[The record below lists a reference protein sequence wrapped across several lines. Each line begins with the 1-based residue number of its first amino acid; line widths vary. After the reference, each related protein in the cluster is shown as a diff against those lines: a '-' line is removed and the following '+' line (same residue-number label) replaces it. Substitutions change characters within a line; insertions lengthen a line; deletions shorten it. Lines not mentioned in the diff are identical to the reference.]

1 MEKYKKP
8 KSLEQAK
15 VMKAYI
21 EKYIITLTEYKESK
35 NFDSVEDFE
44 TSIKKLDNLPVGIT
58 NKCDFIGL
66 EKIAEF
72 N

>member
-1 MEKYKKP
+1 MNEYKKP

-44 TSIKKLDNLPVGIT
+44 TSIKNLDNLME
-58 NKCDFIGL
+58 NLKKDFPEL
-66 EKIAEF
+66 F
-72 N
+72 LL

>member
-1 MEKYKKP
+1 MNEYKKP
-8 KSLEQAK
+8 NTLDQAK

-44 TSIKKLDNLPVGIT
+44 TSIKKLDNLME
-58 NKCDFIGL
+58 NLKKDFPEL
-66 EKIAEF
+66 F
-72 N
+72 LL

>member
-1 MEKYKKP
+1 MNEYKKP
-8 KSLEQAK
+8 STLEQAK

-44 TSIKKLDNLPVGIT
+44 TSIKKLDNLME
-58 NKCDFIGL
+58 NLKKDFPEL
-66 EKIAEF
+66 F
-72 N
+72 LL

>member
-1 MEKYKKP
+1 MNEYKKP
-8 KSLEQAK
+8 NTLEQAK

-44 TSIKKLDNLPVGIT
+44 TSIKNLDNLME
-58 NKCDFIGL
+58 NLKKDFPEL
-66 EKIAEF
+66 F
-72 N
+72 LL

>member
-1 MEKYKKP
+1 MNEYKKP
-8 KSLEQAK
+8 NTLEQAK

-44 TSIKKLDNLPVGIT
+44 TSIKKLDNLME
-58 NKCDFIGL
+58 NLKKDFPEL
-66 EKIAEF
+66 F
-72 N
+72 LL

>member
-1 MEKYKKP
+1 MNEYKKP

-35 NFDSVEDFE
+35 NFDSVFFLYYLSNLLLI
-44 TSIKKLDNLPVGIT
+44 SI
-58 NKCDFIGL
+58 FS
-66 EKIAEF
+66 
-72 N
+72 